1 MLHKVQLAASVLMG
15 CFATALPSSNSS
27 NGALEIFESSLSDL
41 AEVYYPGSEEFANAT
56 IRWGAGQTP
65 HYDMIVKVA
74 TEEDVQAA
82 VSKCILRYTCILA
95 NQRIDTIRQ
104 CERQAIPCH
113 FGRSCDDDIPQQ
125 HHQCCWYLFTGYAR
139 HRHRR

>member
-1 MLHKVQLAASVLMG
+1 MLSKVQLAASVLMG

-27 NGALEIFESSLSDL
+27 NGAIRIFESSLSDL

-74 TEEDVQAA
+74 TEEDVQVA
-82 VSKCILRYTCILA
+82 VRKRLLRSTCILA
-95 NQRIDTIRQ
+95 NQRIDPIRQ

-125 HHQCCWYLFTGYAR
+125 HHQCCWYLSAGYER

>member
-1 MLHKVQLAASVLMG
+1 MLSKVQLGVSVLMG
-15 CFATALPSSNSS
+15 CFANALPSSNTS

-65 HYDMIVKVA
+65 HYDMIVKVV
-74 TEEDVQAA
+74 TEEDVQQA
-82 VSKCILRYTCILA
+82 VSRCILRYTCISA
-95 NQRIDTIRQ
+95 NQRIDSVRQ
-104 CERQAIPCH
+104 CQRQAIPRH
-113 FGRSCDDDIPQQ
+113 FRRSCDDDIPQQ

>member
-1 MLHKVQLAASVLMG
+1 MLSKVQLAANVLMG
-15 CFATALPSSNSS
+15 CLATTLPSSNSS
-27 NGALEIFESSLSDL
+27 DGALEVFESSLNDL
-41 AEVYYPGSEEFANAT
+41 AEVYYPGSEEFNNAT

-82 VSKCILRYTCILA
+82 VSKYIIRYTCILA
-95 NQRIDTIRQ
+95 NQRIDPVRQ

-125 HHQCCWYLFTGYAR
+125 HHQCCWYLSTGYER